1 MAIKER
7 GGQDGRAG
15 YRNKYVIGKI
25 IIGTDQLQ
33 CVRFTVPAM
42 VSIIPPVL
50 FEQLVEVDKD
60 VTLDALVKCAGDS
73 MPCPQVYFFAFIDP
87 DINQVVGFLWTV
99 HSLLKNR
106 LVVYYMSFL
115 PEYQGHNIL
124 AKYFE
129 LCKGVVDRLKLD
141 KTLELYSLHAN
152 IAQAYGGKPSATTI
166 WQFDTQDPSYGI
178 RRRLSEETEKKG
190 GH

>member
-1 MAIKER
+1 MEIK
-7 GGQDGRAG
+7 D
-15 YRNKYVIGKI
+15 
-25 IIGTDQLQ
+25 LQ
-33 CVRFTVPAM
+33 VVRFTQSAM

-50 FEQLVEVDKD
+50 FEQLVEVDKG
-60 VTLDALVKCAGDS
+60 VRLDALIKTAAAG
-73 MPCPQVYFFAFIDP
+73 MANPQTYFFGFINP
-87 DINQVVGFLWTV
+87 SINQVVAFLWCV

-106 LVVYYMSFL
+106 LVIYYMSAL
-115 PEYQGHNIL
+115 KEYQGHNIL

-166 WQFDTQDPSYGI
+166 WQFDTQSPDYGLRPRKEPQDVAEI
-178 RRRLSEETEKKG
+178 EAT
-190 GH
+190 